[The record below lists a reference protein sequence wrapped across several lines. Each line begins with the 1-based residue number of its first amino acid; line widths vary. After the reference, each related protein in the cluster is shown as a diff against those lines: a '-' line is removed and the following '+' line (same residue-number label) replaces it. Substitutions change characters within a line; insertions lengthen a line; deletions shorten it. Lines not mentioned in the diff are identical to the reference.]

1 MLKLRVSNIFAAL
14 LELPIQLF
22 DNPTKLFSNLYLQ
35 LNFLIQTSAK
45 PVFFSMQLFLTQ
57 KITLCISIYV
67 QIQYTFC
74 IITSHISISQ
84 ILKAKS
90 NVININAPFAA
101 SSIAAYFHS
110 SQECGQEKRHK
121 LSTCHI
127 VSNCMICTSKLPQR
141 EMHLLYQLTIARH
154 CYYYYAPTAARI
166 ATQV

>member
-1 MLKLRVSNIFAAL
+1 MDAKIEGRMSNIFAAL
-14 LELPIQLF
+14 LELPTQLF
-22 DNPTKLFSNLYLQ
+22 DNYYTIIFKSVSVAKFFNLDF
-35 LNFLIQTSAK
+35 NKTD
-45 PVFFSMQLFLTQ
+45 FFSMQLFLTQ

-110 SQECGQEKRHK
+110 SQECG
-121 LSTCHI
+121 
-127 VSNCMICTSKLPQR
+127 
-141 EMHLLYQLTIARH
+141 
-154 CYYYYAPTAARI
+154 
-166 ATQV
+166 